1 MKQESSQGVSRKNE
15 ECNVQVMRDVKVRW
29 RKGTE
34 TGDFID
40 VADAGDAITQV
51 V

>member
-1 MKQESSQGVSRKNE
+1 MKQESSQGVSRKSE
-15 ECNVQVMRDVKVRW
+15 EWDMQVMRDAKVRW

-40 VADAGDAITQV
+40 VAHVGPKRLCW
-51 V
+51 